1 MKYGSISTG
10 SKEATLAA
18 EEILQFG
25 GNAFDAA
32 ISAIFVSM
40 TSEFALTGIFGGG
53 TLLGIKDN
61 EAPFVYDFFV
71 NCPESLNNP
80 NAEFKEVMVN
90 FGNTKQKFHI
100 GKGSIATPGN
110 LMGLLEIQKKYGML
124 NLKDVLSPAKEIANS
139 GVEITKHQSDII
151 KLVDPIL
158 TFDNS
163 GKELFLKNGN
173 LISEGDIFK
182 NIAFA
187 DFLDILGKN
196 GSDYF
201 YKGEGLNIILN
212 HCSNGGH
219 IKKNDF
225 NTYKVY
231 KRESISLNYLDHDIF
246 TNPAPSFGGSL
257 IVFLLKLFKNS
268 KNKLDLFNLIKGMNL
283 SSLARNEICKNPD
296 DEMEINKIFKDNCFS
311 KYLKLFQD
319 DNVSFAK
326 SLDGFGS
333 TTHVSVLDKN
343 GNAASV
349 TTTNGEGCGY
359 IIPEFGI
366 MMNNMLGEQDLNPFG
381 FHNWNKARRLPTMIS
396 PIIICKNN
404 KPKYILGSG
413 GSNRIRS
420 ANIQV
425 MFNLLHK
432 NYSLEKAIDESRIHL
447 EGNTLFFEPGVNL
460 PIESSLKGLLLNSF
474 SDKNVFFGGVNAVSM
489 NEAVGDKRRGG
500 YGIVN

>member
-18 EEILQFG
+18 EEILKFG

-32 ISAIFVSM
+32 VSAIFVSM

-61 EAPFVYDFFV
+61 EAPFIYDFFV
-71 NCPESLNNP
+71 NCPEYKNNLEV
-80 NAEFKEVMVN
+80 EFKEVMVN
-90 FGNTKQKFHI
+90 FGNTEQKFHV

-110 LMGLLEIQKKYGML
+110 LMGLLEIQKKYGVL
-124 NLKDVLSPAKEIANS
+124 NLEDVLSPAKEIANS
-139 GVEITKHQSDII
+139 GVIINKYQSDII
-151 KLVDPIL
+151 KLVNPIL

-163 GKELFLKNGN
+163 GKELFIKNGN
-173 LISEGDIFK
+173 LISEGDNFK
-182 NIAFA
+182 NTSFA
-187 DFLDILGKN
+187 DFLDVVIKN

-201 YKGEGLNIILN
+201 YKGEGLNTLLN
-212 HCSNGGH
+212 HCSDGGY

-225 NTYKVY
+225 NSYQVY
-231 KRESISLNYLDHDIF
+231 KRTPICLNYLGYDIF

-257 IVFLLKLFKNS
+257 IIFLLKLFKDSSNDL
-268 KNKLDLFNLIKGMNL
+268 NLFNLIKGMNL

-296 DEMEINKIFKDNCFS
+296 DEMEINKIFKSNYYS

-319 DNVSFAK
+319 NSINFTDSI
-326 SLDGFGS
+326 DGFGS
-333 TTHVSVLDKN
+333 TTHVSILDKD

-359 IIPEFGI
+359 IIPEFGV

-381 FHNWNKARRLPTMIS
+381 FHNWSKARRLPTMIS

-404 KPKYILGSG
+404 KPKYIFGSG

-425 MFNLLHK
+425 IFNLLYK
-432 NYSLEKAIDESRIHL
+432 NYSLKQSIDESRIHL
-447 EGNTLFFEPGVNL
+447 EGNTLFFEPYVNL
-460 PIESSLKGLLLNSF
+460 PEEKYLEGLILNSF
-474 SDKNVFFGGVNAVSM
+474 NNKNVFFGGVNAVSKD
-489 NEAVGDKRRGG
+489 EAIGDKRRGG
-500 YGIVN
+500 YGVIS